1 MPIAHFV
8 FKQSVHNVSA
18 HQLQQHT
25 IKVCCKMIHCLIDKL
40 VKQIILYRQQNVF
53 FLGIMLASFGMCL

>member
-1 MPIAHFV
+1 MPLAHSV

-25 IKVCCKMIHCLIDKL
+25 IEICYKLYNCLINEL
-40 VKQIILYRQQNVF
+40 VKQIILYCRQKG
-53 FLGIMLASFGMCL
+53 LLCRYDIG